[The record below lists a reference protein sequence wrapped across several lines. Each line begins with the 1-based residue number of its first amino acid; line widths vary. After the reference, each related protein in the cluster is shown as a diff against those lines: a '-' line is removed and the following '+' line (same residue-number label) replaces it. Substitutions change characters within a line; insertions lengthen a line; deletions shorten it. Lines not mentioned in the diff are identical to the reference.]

1 MTQPMSLHE
10 VVLEGLERS
19 SRFDF
24 GKCKSRVAKTK
35 VRGIHIRSIDDDIC
49 HHTLVITADL
59 DIVDSLYEVELL
71 AFGHGIRLV
80 ISFAR

>member
-1 MTQPMSLHE
+1 MKLFLKDWSGHRDLILGNVSHE
-10 VVLEGLERS
+10 W
-19 SRFDF
+19 
-24 GKCKSRVAKTK
+24 AKTK
-35 VRGIHIRSIDDDIC
+35 VRGIHIRSIHDDIC
-49 HHTLVITADL
+49 HHTLVIIADL

>member
-1 MTQPMSLHE
+1 MKLFLKDWSGHRDLILGNVSYE
-10 VVLEGLERS
+10 W
-19 SRFDF
+19 
-24 GKCKSRVAKTK
+24 AKTK
-35 VRGIHIRSIDDDIC
+35 VCSIHIRSIDDDIC
-49 HHTLVITADL
+49 HHTWVITADL

>member
-1 MTQPMSLHE
+1 
-10 VVLEGLERS
+10 
-19 SRFDF
+19 
-24 GKCKSRVAKTK
+24 
-35 VRGIHIRSIDDDIC
+35 
-49 HHTLVITADL
+49 LVIIADL